1 MNVRRFQ
8 DINLKNK
15 RVLLRVDFNV
25 TMKDGKIDDDTR
37 MVQTLP
43 TIKHLIKSG
52 AKTIIVSHLGR
63 PKNHDKS
70 LSLDPIAKHL
80 SELLKKPVLKLDS
93 CVGPEVTKAVKAMK
107 PGEVIMLENIRF
119 YPEEE
124 KNSAPFA
131 KKLAALADI
140 FVADSFGTAHRAHA
154 STCGVA
160 KYLPAY
166 AGFLI
171 QKEVN
176 VLGQL
181 LDKCPR
187 PMTLIV
193 GGAKIDTKIG
203 LIKNFVTKADYF
215 LIGGGLA
222 NTFLA
227 AEGFDVGKS
236 LFEADKIE
244 VAQDTMLQAE
254 SFKENVILP
263 EDVVVA
269 DEIQEK
275 ASTLDLPVEDVLG
288 EMKIL
293 DIGKRTIRK
302 FIHIIEKSKIVVWNG
317 PVGLF
322 EMKPFGRGTRMIAKA
337 LANAKGVKTII
348 GGGDTIDAIK
358 HFGFSEKDFTHV
370 STGGGAMLEF
380 LEGEMLPGIEILLD
394 KKKNTKKSAKKAVK
408 KGKK

>member
-1 MNVRRFQ
+1 MNIRRFQ

-25 TMKDGKIDDDTR
+25 TMKDGNIEDDTR
-37 MVQTLP
+37 IVQTLP

-63 PKNHDKS
+63 PKGKDKS
-70 LSLDPIAKHL
+70 LSLNPIAKHL
-80 SELLKKPVLKLDS
+80 SKLIKKPVFKLDD
-93 CVGPEVTKAVKAMK
+93 CIGATVKKAVKEMK
-107 PGEVIMLENIRF
+107 SGEIIMLENIRF

-124 KNSAPFA
+124 KCSTTFSKN
-131 KKLAALADI
+131 LASLAEV

-154 STCGVA
+154 STYGVA

-171 QKEVN
+171 QKEVET
-176 VLGQL
+176 LGQL
-181 LDKCPR
+181 LEKCPH

-227 AEGFDVGKS
+227 AEGYDVGKS
-236 LFEADKIE
+236 LYEADKIE
-244 VAQDTMLQAE
+244 VAQETMLKAE
-254 SFKENVILP
+254 SFKENFILP
-263 EDVVVA
+263 EDAVVA
-269 DEIQEK
+269 DEISEK
-275 ASTLDLPVEDVLG
+275 APTLDLPINDIEG

-293 DIGKRTIRK
+293 DIGRKTIRN

-322 EMKPFGRGTRMIAKA
+322 EMKPFGRGTRMLAKA

-358 HFGFSEKDFTHV
+358 HFGYDEKNFTHV

-394 KKKNTKKSAKKAVK
+394 KRIKKLSQKTKSKRKK
-408 KGKK
+408 

>member
-1 MNVRRFQ
+1 MKIRRFQ

-25 TMKDGKIDDDTR
+25 TMKDGQIDDDTR
-37 MVQTLP
+37 IVQTLP
-43 TIKHLIKSG
+43 TIKHLTKKG
-52 AKTIIVSHLGR
+52 AKIIIVSHLGR
-63 PKNHDKS
+63 PKGKDKS

-80 SELLKKPVLKLDS
+80 SKLIKKPVLKLDD
-93 CVGPEVTKAVKAMK
+93 CVGSEVAKAVRVMK
-107 PGEVIMLENIRF
+107 PGEIIMLENIRF

-124 KNSAPFA
+124 KNDKNFA
-131 KKLAALADI
+131 KKLASLADI

-154 STCGVA
+154 STYGVA

-166 AGFLI
+166 AGLLI
-171 QKEVN
+171 QKEIK
-176 VLGQL
+176 VLGPL
-181 LDKCPR
+181 LAKCPH

-193 GGAKIDTKIG
+193 GGSKIDTKIG
-203 LIKNFVTKADYF
+203 LIKNFITKADYF

-227 AEGFDVGKS
+227 AEGFDIGKS
-236 LFEADKIE
+236 LYEADKIE
-244 VAQDTMLQAE
+244 VAQETMLEAE
-254 SFKENVILP
+254 TFKENFVLP
-263 EDVVVA
+263 EDAVVA

-288 EMKIL
+288 DMKIL
-293 DIGKRTIRK
+293 DIGKKTIRK

-322 EMKPFGRGTRMIAKA
+322 EMKPFARGTRMIAKA

-358 HFGFSEKDFTHV
+358 HLGLTEKDFTHV

-394 KKKNTKKSAKKAVK
+394 KAK
-408 KGKK
+408 